1 MMRLGIAL
9 LLLYKRMRLEVPQAF
24 QPWFADDSGVVGQAE
39 HSTQYLAYLMNHG
52 PKYGYYP
59 LPENSWYI
67 CKVKD
72 EAVAK
77 EAFATQG
84 LKINCMQ
91 GQLTWV
97 DSSDEIVC
105 HFWIF

>member
-1 MMRLGIAL
+1 MRLGIAL
-9 LLLYKRMRLEVPQAF
+9 LPLCKRMLLEVAHGF
-24 QPWFADDSGVVGQAE
+24 QPWFADDLGVVGRAE
-39 HSTQYLAYLMNHG
+39 HSAQCLTYPMNHG

-59 LPENSWYI
+59 LPEKPWYI

-84 LKINCMQ
+84 IKLNCIQ
-91 GQLTWV
+91 GRLT
-97 DSSDEIVC
+97 
-105 HFWIF
+105 

>member
-1 MMRLGIAL
+1 MMRLRITL
-9 LLLYKRMRLEVPQAF
+9 LPLCKHMLLELAHGF
-24 QPWFADDSGVVGQAE
+24 QPWFADDLRAVGRAE
-39 HSTQYLAYLMNHG
+39 HSAQCLAYLMNHG

-91 GQLTWV
+91 GQLT
-97 DSSDEIVC
+97 
-105 HFWIF
+105 